1 MCNPHTQLSS
11 TAAKCLVKKNCSA
24 IITTRVY
31 TLACGVYMHTPTCQS
46 YLFHAGMETSLV
58 PSVWLLSKQETS
70 YIIKLAAIYCT
81 ISLREREREKSNLC
95 IAALYQALSQVPTD
109 SVSLVVV
116 LVFSLENA
124 SCTWKHSCHGHG
136 LSGLMARV
144 SCLGLKSQLVPEDF
158 PWLQFPSQSYEPVN
172 IAYVSVAK
180 KQYPLRQSS
189 S

>member
-1 MCNPHTQLSS
+1 MPCEEELLSNYHYKSIHPGMRGVYAHTHMPELRVSCWHGDFIGS
-11 TAAKCLVKKNCSA
+11 KCLVAKQPGNKLYNKIGC
-24 IITTRVY
+24 
-31 TLACGVYMHTPTCQS
+31 
-46 YLFHAGMETSLV
+46 YLLYRQF
-58 PSVWLLSKQETS
+58 
-70 YIIKLAAIYCT
+70 
-81 ISLREREREKSNLC
+81 ERERRKSNLC

-109 SVSLVVV
+109 SVSLLVV
-116 LVFSLENA
+116 LVFSIFSLENA

-144 SCLGLKSQLVPEDF
+144 SCLGLKSQLVPEVF